1 MAIPEQ
7 YDGSSDWD
15 EWLEHFEDAAF
26 VNGWNEAE
34 KLKWLPLS
42 LSQKARSTFRQLPP
56 TIRSL
61 YRSCVTSL
69 KERLDPPSN
78 AAVYRAELENRRRHA
93 QESWSD
99 ISRDIRRLV
108 EKAYPTL
115 SDDAKDIIGLDKFL
129 NTLDRPE
136 LVLLVKQRNPKNIEE
151 AVRAALEVESF
162 MIRPVPGLLIGT
174 TSQTPYN
181 ADPAKNETSSDISR
195 LTSCLERMQ
204 LRLEDIE
211 QRMQAFQP
219 KQRDRRGDY
228 ATERA
233 ANGQRP
239 ERRTCYRCGRD
250 GGDVTTTRKDPHPGS
265 DLMAVVGKID
275 GCPTNI
281 LIDTGSAVTL
291 LQSGV
296 PTEPWRNGNLLAA
309 DGTQL
314 TVSGKRWA
322 KLEIGNQ
329 AFTHPVVIVENL
341 VQQALLGRD
350 FLRRFGCKLNIADA
364 VLQINGESVRLMEA
378 TTARRK
384 VDDIIE
390 EDVTLAPFTECCRLP
405 VAVTR
410 AVVHPREG
418 CVPVKLLNPS
428 LDKVAIHQGKVVA
441 TIEVVDPLPLE
452 RSLKTHVALP
462 TAIEKLLDE
471 VAQRTTSEKLDKL
484 RALLTDFAD
493 VFSTYD
499 GDLGRTTRTEH
510 HINTGDAQPIRLCP
524 CRIPWHFREQM
535 DGLLT
540 DMINKD
546 IIEPST
552 SPWTAPVVLV
562 KKKDGNVRFCVDFR
576 KLNLVTKKD
585 SYPLPRIDE
594 TIDTLAGAE
603 WFSTLD
609 LTSGYWQV
617 PVAKEDREKT
627 AFCTPKGLYQFKVMP
642 FGLCNARA
650 TFQRVMDL
658 TLTGLKWKKCL
669 VYLDDI
675 VIFGRTFQ
683 EHLNNLAEIL
693 QRIRQSGLKLK
704 PAKCRLCA
712 KEIPFLGHIVY
723 RDGVRTNPS
732 KTEKVASW
740 PTPTSTS
747 EVRTFL
753 GLASYYRRFVKS
765 FASIARPLHRLTE
778 QGRQFCWSNEA
789 EEAFQRLKR
798 ALTTAPILAFPRF
811 DIPFIIDTDASE
823 TGIGAVLSQKHDPEG
838 ERVIAYASRT
848 LSKTERKYST
858 TRKELLS
865 IIYFTKLFRPYL
877 VGQRFTLRTDHD
889 SLTWLRNFKEPEGQE
904 ARWLEHLQEYDMEV
918 VHRRGRQHN
927 NADAMSRRPEV
938 TEDNGDHPTT
948 EMPSAAVG
956 TAAVSLALNEG
967 AEPLEAPQDE
977 NIECESR
984 DLVKQ
989 WKHLRLTPA
998 GLAVVVTGKPA
1009 RWVPPNHARPSILEQ
1024 LHNGIGG
1031 GHLGVK
1037 KTAEKVR
1044 SRYFWPGWYRDVKA
1058 WCDRCEACA
1067 RRKTPPIV
1075 NRAPMESI
1083 VVGNPMEI
1091 VAVDILGPVPRSK
1104 NGNSYIMVVTDYFT
1118 RWVEAYALPNQQAET
1133 VARKLGHNSKVAWS
1147 LNFVNSWVSKK
1158 YEQPPTT
1165 HNVMAWWNDL
1175 IALWQ

>member
-1 MAIPEQ
+1 MSNPEKKEAGGVLETAVRGRTMAIPEQ

-15 EWLEHFEDAAF
+15 EWLEHFEDAAV
-26 VNGWNEAE
+26 VNGWSEAE

-42 LSQKARSTFRQLPP
+42 LSQKVRSTFRQLPP
-56 TIRSL
+56 SIRSS

-78 AAVYRAELENRRRHA
+78 AVVYRAELENRRR
-93 QESWSD
+93 Q
-99 ISRDIRRLV
+99 
-108 EKAYPTL
+108 KAYPTR

-129 NTLDRPE
+129 NSLDRPE
-136 LVLLVKQRNPKNIEE
+136 LVLLVKQRIPKNTEE

-204 LRLEDIE
+204 LKLDDIE

-228 ATERA
+228 ATEKA

-250 GGDVTTTRKDPHPGS
+250 GGNVITTRNDPHPGS

-291 LQSGV
+291 VQSGI

-309 DGTQL
+309 DGTHL
-314 TVSGKRWA
+314 T
-322 KLEIGNQ
+322 IGNQ
-329 AFTHPVVIVENL
+329 AFTHPVVIMENL

-350 FLRRFGCKLNIADA
+350 FPRRFGCMLNIADA
-364 VLQINGESVRLMEA
+364 VLQINGESVRLVEA
-378 TTARRK
+378 TTARSK
-384 VDDIIE
+384 VDVIIE
-390 EDVTLAPFTECCRLP
+390 EDVTLAPFTECCVMARTTSADNCHGPWFLKQRPEGRLP
-405 VAVTR
+405 VAVAR
-410 AVVHPREG
+410 DVVHPREG
-418 CVPVKLLNPS
+418 CVPVQLLNPS
-428 LDKVAIHQGKVVA
+428 GDRVTIHRGKVVA

-452 RSLKTHVALP
+452 RSPQTHAALP

-471 VAQRTTSEKLDKL
+471 VAQRTTSEELDKL

-493 VFSTYD
+493 IFSTYD
-499 GDLGRTTRTEH
+499 GNIGRTTRTEH
-510 HINTGDAQPIRLCP
+510 HINTGDAQSIRLCP
-524 CRIPWHFREQM
+524 RRIPWHFREQI

-552 SPWTAPVVLV
+552 SPWTASVVLV
-562 KKKDGNVRFCVDFR
+562 KKKDGNVRFCVDFW

-585 SYPLPRIDE
+585 SYPLPRIDG

-609 LTSGYWQV
+609 LTSGYGQV

-642 FGLCNARA
+642 FGLCNAPA
-650 TFQRVMDL
+650 TFQRVIDL

-683 EHLNNLAEIL
+683 EHLNNLAEVL
-693 QRIRQSGLKLK
+693 QRIRQYGLKLK

-712 KEIPFLGHIVY
+712 KEIPFLGHIVS
-723 RDGVRTNPS
+723 RDGVRTDPS

-753 GLASYYRRFVKS
+753 GIASYYRQFVKS

-778 QGRQFCWSNEA
+778 HGRQFSWSNEA
-789 EEAFQRLKR
+789 EEAFQRFKR

-858 TRKELLS
+858 TRKELMS
-865 IIYFTKLFRPYL
+865 IVYFTKLFRPYL
-877 VGQRFTLRTDHD
+877 VGQRFILRTDHD
-889 SLTWLRNFKEPEGQE
+889 SLTWLRNFKEPEGQ
-904 ARWLEHLQEYDMEV
+904 V
-918 VHRRGRQHN
+918 VR
-927 NADAMSRRPEV
+927 
-938 TEDNGDHPTT
+938 
-948 EMPSAAVG
+948 
-956 TAAVSLALNEG
+956 
-967 AEPLEAPQDE
+967 
-977 NIECESR
+977 
-984 DLVKQ
+984 
-989 WKHLRLTPA
+989 
-998 GLAVVVTGKPA
+998 
-1009 RWVPPNHARPSILEQ
+1009 
-1024 LHNGIGG
+1024 
-1031 GHLGVK
+1031 
-1037 KTAEKVR
+1037 
-1044 SRYFWPGWYRDVKA
+1044 
-1058 WCDRCEACA
+1058 
-1067 RRKTPPIV
+1067 
-1075 NRAPMESI
+1075 
-1083 VVGNPMEI
+1083 
-1091 VAVDILGPVPRSK
+1091 
-1104 NGNSYIMVVTDYFT
+1104 
-1118 RWVEAYALPNQQAET
+1118 
-1133 VARKLGHNSKVAWS
+1133 
-1147 LNFVNSWVSKK
+1147 
-1158 YEQPPTT
+1158 
-1165 HNVMAWWNDL
+1165 
-1175 IALWQ
+1175 